1 MVSSMTDSKHLRK
14 RAAPSSSS
22 PSSSGDDA
30 NAPLAMAR
38 NSSVLSGGSNNA
50 AAPVFLQ
57 KTYDMI
63 ESSPAAVA
71 AWAASGESFIIKQP
85 REFAKTML
93 PRYFKHNNF
102 SSFVRQLNFYGFR
115 KHRRDEIVLASA
127 DDETKNWWEFYH
139 DKFVRGREELMAQ
152 IRRKTY
158 SEPTSPER
166 EEVETL
172 KASVESLQGQVAE
185 LMGQLADL
193 TSLVK
198 TILQEKAATAPPPPA
213 VVPPVAPAPVASP
226 SPELLPPTPK
236 RAKPTSAPFLGVSAA
251 PPAMLY
257 PPPSAAALSQPN
269 FSQLDTMPKASLK
282 PSEMSLLEW
291 TEAYGMDYLLSEGR
305 SLNLFGDDEPIQYD

>member
-1 MVSSMTDSKHLRK
+1 MTDKQLRK
-14 RAAPSSSS
+14 RASENSA
-22 PSSSGDDA
+22 
-30 NAPLAMAR
+30 LTMAR
-38 NSSVLSGGSNNA
+38 NTSVLGNSAA

-63 ESSPAAVA
+63 ESSPESVA
-71 AWAASGESFIIKQP
+71 CWSENGESFIIKLP

-115 KHRRDEIVLASA
+115 KHKKDEIVITNVN
-127 DDETKNWWEFYH
+127 DETKNWWEFYH
-139 DKFVRGREELMAQ
+139 EKFVRGKEELMAQ

-172 KASVESLQGQVAE
+172 KMSVENLQSQVSE
-185 LMGQLADL
+185 LMGQLSDL

-198 TILQEKAATAPPPPA
+198 TILQEKTTAA
-213 VVPPVAPAPVASP
+213 APAMPAA
-226 SPELLPPTPK
+226 ELPAPK
-236 RAKPTSAPFLGVSAA
+236 RIKMNESSSFMNAQSSMSMAPMCL
-251 PPAMLY
+251 
-257 PPPSAAALSQPN
+257 PSTGLLSQPN
-269 FSQLDTMPKASLK
+269 FNQLDTMPKASLK

-291 TEAYGMDYLLSEGR
+291 TEAYGMDYFINEGR
-305 SLNLFGDDEPIQYD
+305 SLNIFGDDQLSYD

>member
-1 MVSSMTDSKHLRK
+1 MTDKQLRK
-14 RAAPSSSS
+14 RAAENS
-22 PSSSGDDA
+22 A
-30 NAPLAMAR
+30 LTMAR
-38 NSSVLSGGSNNA
+38 NASMLSNSTT

-63 ESSPAAVA
+63 ESSPESVA
-71 AWAASGESFIIKQP
+71 CWSENGESFIIKLP

-115 KHRRDEIVLASA
+115 KHKKDEIVITNVN
-127 DDETKNWWEFYH
+127 DETKNWWEFYH
-139 DKFVRGREELMAQ
+139 EKFVRGKEELMTQ

-172 KASVESLQGQVAE
+172 KMSVENLQSQVSE
-185 LMGQLADL
+185 LMGQLSDL

-198 TILQEKAATAPPPPA
+198 TILQEKTTVVAPVMPAAELPAPKRIKMNESSSFMDAQSSMLVAPMCPPA
-213 VVPPVAPAPVASP
+213 STG
-226 SPELLPPTPK
+226 L
-236 RAKPTSAPFLGVSAA
+236 
-251 PPAMLY
+251 
-257 PPPSAAALSQPN
+257 LSQPN
-269 FSQLDTMPKASLK
+269 FNQLDTMPKASLK

-291 TEAYGMDYLLSEGR
+291 TEAYGMDYFINEGR
-305 SLNLFGDDEPIQYD
+305 SLNIFGDGDQLNYD

>member
-1 MVSSMTDSKHLRK
+1 MTDKQLRK
-14 RAAPSSSS
+14 RASESAGAS
-22 PSSSGDDA
+22 A
-30 NAPLAMAR
+30 ALTMAR
-38 NSSVLSGGSNNA
+38 NASVLSNNAA

-63 ESSPAAVA
+63 ESSPESVA
-71 AWAASGESFIIKQP
+71 CWSENGESFIIKLP

-115 KHRRDEIVLASA
+115 KHKKDEIVITNVS
-127 DDETKNWWEFYH
+127 DETKNWWEFYH
-139 DKFVRGREELMAQ
+139 EKFVRGKEELMAQ

-172 KASVESLQGQVAE
+172 KMSVENLQGQVSE
-185 LMGQLADL
+185 LMGQLSDL

-198 TILQEKAATAPPPPA
+198 TILQEKT
-213 VVPPVAPAPVASP
+213 PVAAAPVMAAAAELPAPKRVKMNVSSSFMNAQPNMS
-226 SPELLPPTPK
+226 LPP
-236 RAKPTSAPFLGVSAA
+236 
-251 PPAMLY
+251 MC
-257 PPPSAAALSQPN
+257 PPPSSGLLSQPN
-269 FSQLDTMPKASLK
+269 FNQLDTMPKASLK

-291 TEAYGMDYLLSEGR
+291 TEAYGMDYFINEGR
-305 SLNLFGDDEPIQYD
+305 SLNIFGDDDQLNYD